1 LIIFDAMQIQ
11 FDKYQGTG
19 NDFIIIDNRIGDY
32 DSLSQ
37 KNLKLLCDRNKG
49 IGADGIIL
57 IQNHQVLDFEML
69 YFNADGNLSSMCGNG
84 GRCAVSFAQ
93 RHNIIDVNAHFIAI
107 DGPHKASLIS
117 PTDVRLQMQDVT
129 NIIKNE
135 NIIIMDTGS
144 PHFVLFSQEIH
155 SIDVKKEG
163 ATIRFSDTFKKE
175 GINVNFVSKKSK
187 TIFDIRTYER
197 GVENET
203 LSCGT
208 GAVASAIAMHL
219 LGESNGVTEIRLNA
233 LGGELIVGFNVK
245 GARYENIFLQG
256 PATYVY
262 SGSLSL

>member
-1 LIIFDAMQIQ
+1 MIIFDTMQIQ
-11 FDKYQGTG
+11 FDKYQGAG
-19 NDFIIIDNRIGDY
+19 NDFIIIDNRAGDY

-37 KNLKLLCDRNKG
+37 KNLKLLCDRNKS

-84 GRCAVSFAQ
+84 GRCAVSFAK
-93 RHNIIDVNAHFIAI
+93 RHNIIDVSTHFMAI
-107 DGPHKASLIS
+107 DGDHKASSIS

-135 NIIIMDTGS
+135 NTIIMDTGS

-163 ATIRFSDTFKKE
+163 ATIRYSDTFKKE

-187 TIFDIRTYER
+187 TTFDIRTYER

-233 LGGELIVGFNVK
+233 LGGDLTVGFKAK
-245 GARYENIFLQG
+245 GASYENIFLQG
-256 PATYVY
+256 PATYVF

>member
-1 LIIFDAMQIQ
+1 MIIFDAMQIQ
-11 FDKYQGTG
+11 FDKYQGAG
-19 NDFIIIDNRIGDY
+19 NDFIVIDNRIGGY

-37 KNLKLLCDRNKG
+37 KNLKLLCNRNKG

-69 YFNADGNLSSMCGNG
+69 YFNSDGNLSSMCGNG
-84 GRCAVSFAQ
+84 GRCAVSFA
-93 RHNIIDVNAHFIAI
+93 HSLNIIDVNTDFMAI
-107 DGPHKASLIS
+107 DGPHKASLVS
-117 PTDVRLQMQDVT
+117 QREVRLQMQDVT
-129 NIIKNE
+129 NITKNE
-135 NIIIMDTGS
+135 NNIIMDTGS
-144 PHFVLFSQEIH
+144 PHLVLFLQEIH

-163 ATIRFSDTFKKE
+163 AKIRYSDTFKKE
-175 GINVNFVSKKSK
+175 GINVNFITKKSK

-219 LGESNGVTEIRLNA
+219 LGESNGITKIRLNA
-233 LGGELIVGFNVK
+233 LGGKLTVDFKVK
-245 GARYENIFLQG
+245 GATYKNIFLQG

>member
-1 LIIFDAMQIQ
+1 MIIFDAMQIQ
-11 FDKYQGTG
+11 FDKYQGAG

-117 PTDVRLQMQDVT
+117 PTNVRLQMQDVT

-155 SIDVKKEG
+155 SIDVKKQG
-163 ATIRFSDTFKKE
+163 AIIRYSD
-175 GINVNFVSKKSK
+175 
-187 TIFDIRTYER
+187 TYER